1 MESYAAAWRR
11 DRIRIRPIR
20 VAEREAGDAPAPALD
35 LPVPSRTSTSL
46 PSTSPRLAVTALS
59 GSPTGAIERL
69 RAGRPQAKFLELVH
83 RLDRETSGVLL
94 LAKKRSAHHRA
105 AR

>member
-1 MESYAAAWRR
+1 VESYAAAWRR
-11 DRIRIRPIR
+11 DRIRIHPIR
-20 VAEREAGDAPAPALD
+20 VAEREAGDAPAPALEMRC
-35 LPVPSRTSTSL
+35 LRGRVHPCRRQAPGSRS
-46 PSTSPRLAVTALS
+46 RRS
-59 GSPTGAIERL
+59 GIAHGAIERL

-83 RLDRETSGVLL
+83 RLDRETSGVLM